1 MKVFMAI
8 LLFITLISSCFTS
21 CIIPLPK
28 KNECQNKGLK
38 AYCKEKKILIFIR
51 KCKCGCKN

>member
-51 KCKCGCKN
+51 KCKCE